1 MAKSYSYEVRHYSN
15 GEVSWT
21 VFYREGADTFIP
33 GGAMGFGHVWAAPS
47 YYMSRP
53 RGLAAS
59 IDAECQAFD
68 AVMARC
74 QWPEFPN
81 APRAA

>member
-1 MAKSYSYEVRHYSN
+1 MANHYSYEVRTYSN
-15 GEVSWT
+15 GEVAWC
-21 VFYREGADTFIP
+21 VFLHEGADRFIP
-33 GGAMGFGHVWAAPS
+33 GGAMGFGHAWAAPS

-74 QWPEFPN
+74 QNPAFPN
-81 APRAA
+81 AQEA